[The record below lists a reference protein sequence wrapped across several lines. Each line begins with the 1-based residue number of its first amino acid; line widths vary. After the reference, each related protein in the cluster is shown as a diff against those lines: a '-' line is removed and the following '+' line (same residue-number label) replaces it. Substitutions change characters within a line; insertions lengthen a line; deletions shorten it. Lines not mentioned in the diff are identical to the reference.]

1 MFGTSTV
8 LRTRSYRASVLSGVA
23 MLSACL
29 GGCSFYGPLRVTP
42 IKTHG
47 RVVLRPRFSTAYY
60 RGGGGNP
67 LNFYFQ
73 QNTSLGGGGI
83 IRQIM
88 LMRVFWTPIPGQTPI
103 SRTAINATFRY
114 IVITPNGAGM
124 YEGAGFVWLHNGGH
138 ARVMHATILQGDLRL
153 TQATAYFRDPLGR
166 ARIRG
171 DIAAERSQNKALTLA
186 LQAQRQFFRSTYRHR
201 AITR

>member
-1 MFGTSTV
+1 
-8 LRTRSYRASVLSGVA
+8 

-42 IKTHG
+42 IKAHG
-47 RVVLRPRFSTAYY
+47 KVVLRPHFSTAYY

-73 QNTSLGGGGI
+73 QNTPLAAGGM
-83 IRQIM
+83 IRQLM

-103 SRTAINATFRY
+103 SRTAIDATFRY
-114 IVITPNGAGM
+114 IVITPSGAGM

-138 ARVMHATILQGDLRL
+138 ASVMHATILQGDLRL
-153 TQATAYFRDPLGR
+153 TQATAYFHDPLGR

-171 DIAAERSQNKALTLA
+171 DLSAKRSLNKTLTLS
-186 LQAQRQFFRSTYRHR
+186 LRAQRLFFQSTFSHR
-201 AITR
+201 AVAQ